1 MRAFGRQ
8 VMALAWKEALIEVRT
23 RESALAGSVFAL
35 LVLVIFNLAFDLRV
49 EDAAAVA
56 PGVLWVTINFAGV
69 LALGRSFARERDRR
83 TMDGLLLVPMDRSAI
98 YLAKLLATA
107 AAMVVVEVIAVPAL
121 VALFNLRVDLPRL
134 AFSLALGTIGFAVVG
149 TLFGAMAAHTRA
161 REVMLPLLLFPV
173 QVPVVLATVK
183 STGAAIALAGA
194 EQAEPGN
201 WLALL
206 AGFDVLFLSL
216 GVLLFDYAIAED

>member
-1 MRAFGRQ
+1 MRAFSQQ
-8 VMALAWKEALIEVRT
+8 VMALTWKEALVEIRT

-35 LVLVIFNLAFDLRV
+35 LVLVIFDLAFDLRV
-49 EDAAAVA
+49 EDTAAVA
-56 PGVLWVTINFAGV
+56 PGVLWVTVNFAGV
-69 LALGRSFARERDRR
+69 LALGRTFARERDRR
-83 TMDGLLLVPMDRSAI
+83 TLDGLLLAPMDRSAI

-107 AAMVVVEVIAVPAL
+107 GAMLVVEVIAVPAL
-121 VALFNLRVDLPRL
+121 IALFNLHVDLARL
-134 AFSLALGTIGFAVVG
+134 ALSLALGTMGFAVVG

-161 REVMLPLLLFPV
+161 REVMLPLLLFPI

-183 STGAAIALAGA
+183 STGAAIALPGSA
-194 EQAEPGN
+194 QPEPGN

-206 AGFDVLFLSL
+206 AGFDLLFLSL

>member
-1 MRAFGRQ
+1 MSAFGRQ
-8 VMALAWKEALIEVRT
+8 VMALTWKEALVEIRT

-56 PGVLWVTINFAGV
+56 PGVLWVTVNFAGV

-83 TMDGLLLVPMDRSAI
+83 TMDGLLLAPMDRSAI

-107 AAMVVVEVIAVPAL
+107 GAMVVVEAIAVPAL
-121 VALFNLRVDLPRL
+121 IALFNLRVDLPRL
-134 AFSLALGTIGFAVVG
+134 ALSLLLGTIGFAVVG

-161 REVMLPLLLFPV
+161 REVMLPLLLFPI
-173 QVPVVLATVK
+173 QLPVVLATVK
-183 STGAAIALAGA
+183 STGAAIALGGPA
-194 EQAEPGN
+194 QPEPGN

-206 AGFDVLFLSL
+206 AGFDVLFLSM